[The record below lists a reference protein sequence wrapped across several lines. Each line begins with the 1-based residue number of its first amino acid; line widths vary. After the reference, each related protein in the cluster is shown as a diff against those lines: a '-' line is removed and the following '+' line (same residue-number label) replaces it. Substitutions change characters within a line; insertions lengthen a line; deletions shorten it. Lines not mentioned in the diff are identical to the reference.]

1 MSVALL
7 VPELEGSPERIVPIA
22 TDELYSREWM
32 PVADRLGLTWLK
44 RFHLGVSVGR
54 ADLDEAIGEFLSA
67 GRTFAAD
74 GKHHLGERASVVV
87 ETLRD
92 LARTDTPNL
101 SVFIG

>member
-7 VPELEGSPERIVPIA
+7 VPELEDAPARIVPIA
-22 TDELYSREWM
+22 TEELYSREWM
-32 PVADRLGLTWLK
+32 QVANGLGLTWLQ
-44 RFHLGVSVGR
+44 RFQLGVPVGR
-54 ADLDEAIGEFLSA
+54 DDLDEVIGEFLSA

-74 GKHHLGERASVVV
+74 GKHHLAQRASVVA

-92 LARTDTPNL
+92 LARTDTRNL